1 MDKLLPFSF
10 IAYDTKTL
18 SSGSIIKT
26 LDFFKDVNEYA
37 PSVTEY
43 IEIEIT
49 KRFFDIPEAKELL
62 YKELCVSND
71 FSYKLN
77 FQTSNI
83 SNYIKKPGD
92 IDIIICDKNKPQ
104 EPIAIEVKI
113 FKAKLD
119 ENGEANFKGRM
130 TRNFKKGVEQANGLK
145 NIRFYNSY
153 LLLLIEVDGRDNHVN
168 NLISRNLNNRN
179 FKKIYNFPYKEN
191 LCQDVGIIYIEV
203 IQPTDSTIERTGMI
217 AINIE
222 RKANKIIQPSDLSTK
237 INNLFKTI

>member
-1 MDKLLPFSF
+1 MDKLLLFSF
-10 IAYDTKTL
+10 IVYDTKTL
-18 SSGSIIKT
+18 SSDNIEKT
-26 LDFFKDVNEYA
+26 LSFFEDIYENA

-43 IEIEIT
+43 IETEIT

-77 FQTSNI
+77 IQTSNI
-83 SNYIKKPGD
+83 SNNIKKPGD

-179 FKKIYNFPYKEN
+179 FKEIKGVRFIYSSTPDCVCRGWEFLFSLN
-191 LCQDVGIIYIEV
+191 L
-203 IQPTDSTIERTGMI
+203 
-217 AINIE
+217 N
-222 RKANKIIQPSDLSTK
+222 
-237 INNLFKTI
+237 FKTKQEKCYG